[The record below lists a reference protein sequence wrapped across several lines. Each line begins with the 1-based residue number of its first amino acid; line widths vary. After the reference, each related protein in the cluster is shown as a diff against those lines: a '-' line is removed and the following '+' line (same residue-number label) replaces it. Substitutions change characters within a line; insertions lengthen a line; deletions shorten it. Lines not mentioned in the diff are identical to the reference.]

1 MTVDLL
7 ITNATIVNAESTV
20 QGHIAITDGRI
31 TALYQSATSA
41 ELLPEAART
50 LDAGGRTV
58 IPGGVDSHAHV
69 EQVTGAYKSLDTY
82 ETASIAALWGGTTTI
97 MDFGIPADSSETPLE
112 AAENKMRLAVV
123 SRCDVALHGA
133 VIDWDDTVPAQLER
147 LAELGIRSVKM
158 YTTNRGSTMANG
170 DTIVKVMR
178 EMVRLDGLTYIHA
191 EHDPI
196 IVDCLEQHGLGQH
209 SLEQHSLEQHSTSG
223 AVPAERLHHTRPELA
238 EAASVAEVLSM
249 AEYTGAA
256 VYFVHQTIPEAVA
269 MVQDARSRGLEA
281 YSETC
286 PHYLTLDDEVYA
298 SEFPEKFACC
308 PPIRSRETVEA
319 LLKRVR
325 AGEVHTIS
333 SDHSCYDLEQKQS
346 RSDDVRFMPHGLPG
360 IETRMPVAFTTLV
373 TEQGMSIAQFV
384 ELFAAGPAR
393 INRLAGKGI
402 IAPGYDADLVI
413 FDPEEV
419 RVVDGQAL
427 HMATDF
433 SPFDGMELAGWPS
446 TVVMGGRVVLHGGEF
461 TDPGP
466 TGRFVQRH
474 GVREMAVLAGK
485 VI

>member
-7 ITNATIVNAESTV
+7 ITNATIVNADSTIA
-20 QGHIAITDGRI
+20 GHIAVSGGRI
-31 TALYQSATSA
+31 VALYDSATSP
-41 ELLPEAART
+41 ELLPAAIRT
-50 LDAGGRTV
+50 LDAAGRTV

-97 MDFGIPADSSETPLE
+97 MDFGIPADLSETPLA
-112 AAENKMRLAVV
+112 AAENKIRLAEV

-133 VIDWDDTVPAQLER
+133 VIDWDETVPAQLDR

-196 IVDCLEQHGLGQH
+196 IVDCLAQH
-209 SLEQHSLEQHSTSG
+209 SIDEHG
-223 AVPAERLHHTRPELA
+223 ASVPVPAGRLHQTRPELA

-249 AEYTGAA
+249 AEYTGAP

-269 MVQDARSRGLEA
+269 LVQDARSRGLEA

-286 PHYLTLDDEVYA
+286 PHYLTLDEEVYA

-308 PPIRSRETVEA
+308 PPIRSRETVAA
-319 LLKRVR
+319 LLERVK

-333 SDHSCYDLEQKQS
+333 SDHSCYDLAQKQS
-346 RSDDVRFMPHGLPG
+346 RSEDVRFMPHGLPG

-373 TEQGMSIAQFV
+373 MEQGMAVQQFV

-393 INRLAGKGI
+393 INKLAGKGI

-413 FDPEEV
+413 FDPDEV
-419 RVVDGQAL
+419 RTVDGKAL
-427 HMATDF
+427 HMGTDF
-433 SPFDGMELAGWPS
+433 SPFDGMELAGWPA
-446 TVVMGGRVVLHGGEF
+446 TVVMGGRVVLHAGEF

-466 TGRFVQRH
+466 TGRFLNRY
-474 GVREMAVLAGK
+474 ETSKMAALAGK
-485 VI
+485 GL

>member
-7 ITNATIVNAESTV
+7 ITNATIVNADSTL
-20 QGHIAITDGRI
+20 QGHNAIRDGRI
-31 TALYQSATSA
+31 AALYDSATSP
-41 ELLPEAART
+41 ELLPSAART
-50 LDAGGRTV
+50 LDAAGRTV

-133 VIDWDDTVPAQLER
+133 VIGWDETVPAQLDR
-147 LAELGIRSVKM
+147 LAEHGIRSVKM

-196 IVDCLEQHGLGQH
+196 IVDCLEQHSIDQH
-209 SLEQHSLEQHSTSG
+209 G
-223 AVPAERLHHTRPELA
+223 ASAPVPAGSLHHTRPELA
-238 EAASVAEVLSM
+238 EAASVAEVLAM
-249 AEYTGAA
+249 AEYTGAP

-269 MVQDARSRGLEA
+269 MVQDARSRGLAA

-286 PHYLTLDDEVYA
+286 PHYLTLDETVYD

-308 PPIRSRETVEA
+308 PPIRSRETVKE
-319 LLKRVR
+319 LLELVR
-325 AGEVHTIS
+325 AGQVHTIS
-333 SDHSCYDLEQKQS
+333 SDHSCYDLGQKQS
-346 RSDDVRFMPHGLPG
+346 RTDDVRFMPHGLPG

-373 TEQGMSIAQFV
+373 TEQGMPIQQFV

-393 INRLAGKGI
+393 INGLAGKGI
-402 IAPGYDADLVI
+402 LAPGYDADLVI
-413 FDPEEV
+413 FDPGEV
-419 RVVDGQAL
+419 RAVDGQAL
-427 HMATDF
+427 HMGTDF
-433 SPFDGMELAGWPS
+433 SPFDGMELTGWPS
-446 TVVMGGRVVLHGGEF
+446 TVVMGGRVVLDGGEF
-461 TDPGP
+461 SDPGP
-466 TGRFVQRH
+466 TGRFLKRF
-474 GVREMAVLAGK
+474 GVSDTAISAGK
-485 VI
+485 VL